1 MARPKA
7 ENLTVAEHRIMQVLW
22 EKNEATVRD
31 ITDALAQKH
40 NLAYT
45 TVLTTTR
52 ILADKGYVEF
62 HKDGRSHVFR
72 PLVTKSKAR
81 SNALKTLMGN
91 LFDGSPR
98 LLAQHL
104 IEADELSGEDI
115 AALRALL
122 ARDEKGDTQ

>member
-7 ENLTVAEHRIMQVLW
+7 ENLTKAEQRIMQVLW
-22 EKNEATVRD
+22 DKGEATVRE
-31 ITDALAQKH
+31 ITDALSADH

-52 ILADKGYVEF
+52 ILADKKYVAF

-72 PLVTKSKAR
+72 PLVSKQSAR

-91 LFDGSPR
+91 LFDGSPK

-104 IEADELSGEDI
+104 IEGDDLSSEDI
-115 AALRALL
+115 TALRKLL
-122 ARDEKGDTQ
+122 DGETK

>member
-7 ENLTVAEHRIMQVLW
+7 ENLTKAEQRIMQVLW
-22 EKNEATVRD
+22 DKGEATVRE
-31 ITDALAQKH
+31 ITDALSSDH

-52 ILADKGYVEF
+52 ILADKEYVAF

-72 PLVTKSKAR
+72 PLVSKQSAR

-91 LFDGSPR
+91 LFDGSPK

-104 IEADELSGEDI
+104 LEDDDLSSEDI
-115 AALRALL
+115 AALRKLL
-122 ARDEKGDTQ
+122 DGDTK

>member
-7 ENLTVAEHRIMQVLW
+7 ENLTKAEQRIMQVLW
-22 EKNEATVRD
+22 DKGEATVRD
-31 ITDALAQKH
+31 ITDALNANH

-52 ILADKGYVEF
+52 ILADKEYVEF
-62 HKDGRSHVFR
+62 RKDGRSHVFR
-72 PLVTKSKAR
+72 AVVSKQSAR

-91 LFDGSPR
+91 LFDGSPK

-104 IEADELSGEDI
+104 IEGDDLSSEDI
-115 AALRALL
+115 AALRKLL
-122 ARDEKGDTQ
+122 DGDAK